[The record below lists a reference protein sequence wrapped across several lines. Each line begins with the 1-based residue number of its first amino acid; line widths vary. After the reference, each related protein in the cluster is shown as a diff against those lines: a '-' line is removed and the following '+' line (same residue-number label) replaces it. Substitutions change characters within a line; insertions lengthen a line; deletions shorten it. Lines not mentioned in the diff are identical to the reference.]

1 MIKEEEL
8 KRKQQ
13 NDFKDR
19 LLAIKNEEL

>member
-19 LLAIKNEEL
+19 LLASKNEEL

>member
-13 NDFKDR
+13 NDSKDK
-19 LLAIKNEEL
+19 LLASKNEEL